1 MPGLSHHFC
10 QLRSPTLFWLLVLP
24 VNLYLSVPTVTRWRS
39 WASRTRR
46 SRKRTSCRGC
56 SFFLQQICIFSASRL
71 FLPQN
76 AVFCTSSFFSASSLR
91 FFSTSSFFT
100 ASKPFERA
108 SRFFTVHICLNPF
121 NLLDFFHWQKV
132 DALPFSSS
140 LSQELLEVLVFAKS
154 GKNFHLFASVPKI

>member
-1 MPGLSHHFC
+1 MLSANLPCIKLYHDGITITMRHGM
-10 QLRSPTLFWLLVLP
+10 SLVHP
-24 VNLYLSVPTVTRWRS
+24 YGDQFQV
-39 WASRTRR
+39 AAF
-46 SRKRTSCRGC
+46 SC
-56 SFFLQQICIFSASRL
+56 SKFVFFLPHAFFCLKML
-71 FLPQN
+71 F
-76 AVFCTSSFFSASSLR
+76 FCTSSFFRIVSA

-140 LSQELLEVLVFAKS
+140 LSQELLKS
-154 GKNFHLFASVPKI
+154 